1 MAGRCEFVFVQKP
14 VFVLIRKLQVQVGD
28 KDNNFI
34 SILMN
39 KKISNVKIYKRWFRN
54 GWNMDCFQFNRVK
67 NFQIVI
73 PFVKFVII
81 KIKNNVRARLMRR
94 NKVFSL
100 LTLSVAI

>member
-14 VFVLIRKLQVQVGD
+14 VFVLIRKLQDLVQVGD
-28 KDNNFI
+28 NDNNFI

-81 KIKNNVRARLMRR
+81 KIKFETNLPTENR
-94 NKVFSL
+94 N
-100 LTLSVAI
+100 I